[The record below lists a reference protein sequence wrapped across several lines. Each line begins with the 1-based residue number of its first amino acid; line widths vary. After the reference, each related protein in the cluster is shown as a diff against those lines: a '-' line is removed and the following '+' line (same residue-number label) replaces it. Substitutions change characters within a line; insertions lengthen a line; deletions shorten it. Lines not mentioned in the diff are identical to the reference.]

1 MVEDFGNQEQMTAY
15 VNYLFNAGATIA
27 GPKRELMRLGTP
39 AHAAGAKSIR
49 PHICFRF
56 RRCDPPY

>member
-27 GPKRELMRLGTP
+27 GTP
-39 AHAAGAKSIR
+39 NAN
-49 PHICFRF
+49 
-56 RRCDPPY
+56 